1 MMKKLLLIGLFLA
14 LSAQA
19 KEMTLKSKVT
29 PFLNK
34 YCVECHGGKKV
45 KGKIDLTK
53 IKDQK
58 DLLKNYEL
66 FESAVELIHEKEM
79 PPEDEI
85 QPTKAEIKEFENWY
99 KDTFVKNVSAQ
110 AGPATPRRL
119 SVHEYR
125 NTMRDLFG
133 FDLEVSFSAAEETV
147 MESSLIKK
155 LMPLDPPGKS
165 GFHNNTHDNP
175 LSTVMW
181 NNYSYLADFALTE
194 LFKKKN
200 RAHLEKY
207 SGPINGNKFT
217 MAHAERVIRA
227 FKPMAYRRA
236 VPKAEIAKA
245 IANLDSENVIDSLK
259 LEMKAALMSPKFI
272 FRGIMMEVQEGKQHK
287 VDQFELAERLSYFI
301 WGTMPDKR
309 LLSLAYKK
317 QLNNPA
323 TIKKEIDRMVA
334 DKRSSNLSED
344 FAYQWLTFKEM
355 EQIRGRYT
363 LTQSLMTQP
372 VFFFDYLIKEDRPLM
387 ELIDSKVTF
396 VNPMITGYYHKQD
409 LKAMPPYRKAKGIE
423 MEYVPHS
430 KITLNKTQNRGGILT
445 MPGLLAM
452 NAAGN
457 RTSPILRGTWIL
469 ERILGDHL
477 PEPPANVGQVP
488 ANKKGQNLTF
498 RQRFDLHKS
507 DKTCALCHDKID
519 PLGFALENYDP
530 TGKYRPYMGGIK
542 NKKTKQVSAK
552 QEIDASGNLYGD
564 KFKDFEGL
572 KHLLKT
578 KHKETI
584 IRTIVR
590 KTMSYALCRKLEV
603 YDKEAVEKIVSQMV
617 KTDGTYKE
625 LIFAISQSMPFQ
637 EVYVAKEK

>member
-1 MMKKLLLIGLFLA
+1 MRKLILTGLLLAFSI
-14 LSAQA
+14 QA
-19 KEMTLKSKVT
+19 KEITLESKVT

-79 PPEDEI
+79 PPEDEL
-85 QPTKAEIKEFENWY
+85 QPSKAEIKEFEDWY
-99 KDTFVKNVSAQ
+99 KETFVKNVKAQ

-125 NTMRDLFG
+125 NTMHDLFG
-133 FDLEVSFSAAEETV
+133 FALEVSFSAAEETV
-147 MESSLIKK
+147 MEKSLIKK

-200 RAHLEKY
+200 RMHLEKF
-207 SGPINGNKFT
+207 SGPIDGNKFT
-217 MAHAERVIRA
+217 IEHAEKVIRS

-236 VPKAEIAKA
+236 LSKAEVDKA
-245 IANLDSENVIDSLK
+245 IANLDSENVVESLK

-272 FRGIMMEVQEGKQHK
+272 FRGIMMDVQEGKQHK
-287 VDQFELAERLSYFI
+287 IDQFELAERLSFFI
-301 WGTMPDKR
+301 WGTMPDKK
-309 LLSLAYKK
+309 LMSLAYRK
-317 QLNNPA
+317 QLNNP
-323 TIKKEIDRMVA
+323 TTLKTQIDRMVA
-334 DKRSSNLSED
+334 DKRSRNLAED

-363 LTQSLMTQP
+363 VTQSLMTQP

-387 ELIDSKVTF
+387 ELIDSNVAF
-396 VNPMITGYYHKQD
+396 VNPLTRNYYHKSD
-409 LKAMPPYRKAKGIE
+409 LKQLPAYKKGKGIE

-430 KITLNKTQNRGGILT
+430 KITLKETKNRGGILT

-452 NAAGN
+452 NAVGN

-477 PEPPANVGQVP
+477 PEPPNVPPVP
-488 ANKKGQNLTF
+488 ANKKGENLTF
-498 RQRFDLHKS
+498 RQRFEAHKRN
-507 DKTCALCHDKID
+507 KTCALCHDKID

-530 TGKYRPYMGGIK
+530 KGFYRPHMGGVK
-542 NKKTKQVSAK
+542 DKKTKKVSPK

-564 KFKDFEGL
+564 EFTDFEGL
-572 KHLLKT
+572 KHLLMT
-578 KHKETI
+578 NLNN
-584 IRTIVR
+584 
-590 KTMSYALCRKLEV
+590 S
-603 YDKEAVEKIVSQMV
+603 
-617 KTDGTYKE
+617 
-625 LIFAISQSMPFQ
+625 
-637 EVYVAKEK
+637 